1 MKKVLLAVLA
11 LSFMAVSSGL
21 VLADGTAPAATPKK
35 KHHLKHHKKHAA
47 KAVTTAVP
55 AATPAK

>member
-1 MKKVLLAVLA
+1 MKKVLMAVLA

-21 VLADGTAPAATPKK
+21 VLADGTTPAATPKK
-35 KHHLKHHKKHAA
+35 KHHLKHHKKTAPKPATSAA
-47 KAVTTAVP
+47 P